1 LIHFYKRKM
10 YVLLITVLVSLP
22 ILTLQLSSDGC
33 ELSETCV
40 PIRTCDP
47 IIEELQAAKATTNK
61 EKKREIV
68 NYVKSK
74 ICGARE
80 DRLICCPDENGIEES
95 APSVQATEQYLGDFV
110 NIFHDISGEVYAV
123 SENQLLIKGFT
134 YDGEGPDAFFLAGES
149 GTRPNAR
156 ATNGDI
162 VLPYPYQGVEYEYLD
177 SNIPI
182 LPRFN
187 GNEEILLTLP
197 KGKTVADLKWLSVW
211 CRDYK
216 VNFGHS
222 SF

>member
-1 LIHFYKRKM
+1 MFVIL
-10 YVLLITVLVSLP
+10 TVFVCLP

-33 ELSETCV
+33 NLYESCV

-80 DRLICCPDENGIEES
+80 DRLICCPVENAIEE
-95 APSVQATEQYLGDFV
+95 PVQQVTEQYLGDFV
-110 NIFHDISGEVYAV
+110 NIFHDISGQVYAV

-149 GTRPNAR
+149 GTKPNAR

-162 VLPYPYQGVEYEYLD
+162 VLPYPYTGEEYQYLD

-182 LPRFN
+182 LPGFN

-197 KGKTVADLKWLSVW
+197 RGVTVSDLKWLSIW

-216 VNFGHS
+216 VNFGHAT
-222 SF
+222 FQ